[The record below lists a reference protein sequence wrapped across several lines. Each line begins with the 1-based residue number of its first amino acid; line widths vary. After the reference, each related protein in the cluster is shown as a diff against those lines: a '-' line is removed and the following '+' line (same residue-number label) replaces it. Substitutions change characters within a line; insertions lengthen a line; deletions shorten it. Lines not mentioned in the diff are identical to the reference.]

1 MGARMAALQKSAR
14 GFRLRAPSF
23 DSMAKLLTD
32 LEFQRFSELQ
42 QKQASF
48 TITGEEA
55 DELRTIV
62 ERAQQK
68 RDDRA
73 AAMHAIETHIAQFE
87 ITPDELFSPEQ
98 IAEAARAYGLIAAT
112 KKERALPP
120 ALTFNGKTYQWTRA
134 LPDDIRVPLF
144 DAFKAGQSVKPF
156 LATPKDATRNAAT
169 IARLERETGA
179 MYADAWLEELAISRT
194 HVDEAAAKLAA

>member
-1 MGARMAALQKSAR
+1 
-14 GFRLRAPSF
+14 
-23 DSMAKLLTD
+23 MAKLLTD

-42 QKQASF
+42 QKQTSF
-48 TITGEEA
+48 TITSEEA

-73 AAMHAIETHIAQFE
+73 AAMQAIEAHIAQFE

-98 IAEAARAYGLIAAT
+98 IGEAARAYGLIAAA

-120 ALTFNGKTYQWTRA
+120 ALTFGGKTYQWTRA

-156 LATPKDATRNAAT
+156 LVTPKDAVRNAAT

-179 MYADAWLEELAISRT
+179 VYADAWLDELAISRT
-194 HVDEAAAKLAA
+194 QVDDAAAKLAA

>member
-1 MGARMAALQKSAR
+1 
-14 GFRLRAPSF
+14 
-23 DSMAKLLTD
+23 
-32 LEFQRFSELQ
+32 
-42 QKQASF
+42 
-48 TITGEEA
+48 
-55 DELRTIV
+55 LRTIV

-73 AAMHAIETHIAQFE
+73 AAMQAIEAHIAQFE

-98 IAEAARAYGLIAAT
+98 IGEAARAYGLIASA

-120 ALTFNGKTYQWTRA
+120 ALTFGGKTYQWTRA
-134 LPDDIRVPLF
+134 LPDDIRAPLF

-156 LATPKDATRNAAT
+156 LATPKDAVRNAAT

-179 MYADAWLEELAISRT
+179 VYADAWLDELAISRT
-194 HVDEAAAKLAA
+194 QVDEAAAKLAA